1 MMLAA
6 MVAVATLLGAADS
19 TMTPAQQLTFGPQNH
34 DLDNGDNFSPDGR
47 FLVYDIRETV
57 GPGIDNGQGIEK
69 VEIATG
75 KTTVLYRPPTSVT
88 GSRPAPGIGAG
99 SYSPVADQVTFIHGP
114 FVEELD
120 LRGPYGKPNRAG
132 ATVPGDGSGVLTWA
146 DHRDVATDRDTL
158 PGAQRGGTHRHE
170 YSLDGRRIGFTYD
183 DLLMPEYART
193 IGYMEPNP
201 AAPGGATHYFA
212 LLVRPVPKGTS
223 KPGEIEQALGDSW
236 VGPTGAMRAFIG
248 TVRNADGETYEDS
261 LFVVDVP
268 TTVDITTADSGSATR
283 FPTPP
288 QGLTIRRLTHTWAS
302 GIVRGSHD
310 GSQIAYYAK
319 DANGVTQVF
328 VIASDGSD
336 LCEDCAKRPIQVT
349 SFPEGAAMGLRWHPS
364 GDYLFCVGGNA
375 VVAVCVKPGPDFGK
389 TKALTDGDGAERSRM
404 VVSPD
409 GGLVA
414 FNQAV
419 PTKDAAGTVL
429 KNYAGLDFMQIFLVP
444 FEGF

>member
-1 MMLAA
+1 
-6 MVAVATLLGAADS
+6 
-19 TMTPAQQLTFGPQNH
+19 MTPVRQLTFGPQNH

-69 VEIATG
+69 VEIGTG
-75 KTTVLYRPPTSVT
+75 KTTVLYRPPSSVT

-99 SYSPVADQVTFIHGP
+99 SYSPVEDKVTFIHGP

-120 LRGPYGKPNRAG
+120 RRGPYAKPNRAG

-170 YSLDGRRIGFTYD
+170 YSLDGKRIGFTYD

-193 IGYMEPNP
+193 IGYMEPNA

-283 FPTPP
+283 FPSPP
-288 QGLTIRRLTHTWAS
+288 KGLTIRRLTHTWAS

-364 GDYLFCVGGNA
+364 GDYLFCLGGNA
-375 VVAVCVKPGPDFGK
+375 VMAVCVKPGPDFGK
-389 TKALTDGDGAERSRM
+389 TKALTDGDGAERSRL

-414 FNQAV
+414 FNRAV

-429 KNYAGLDFMQIFLVP
+429 KNYAGLDFMQIFLVR
-444 FEGF
+444 FEAF